1 MKIGYTTW
9 GMPDLPI
16 DAALEHLARLGFT
29 GVEPAVIPGYTTEL
43 DTLDPGDRRSPG
55 SPLGSHPRQGPA
67 RPRASGP

>member
-29 GVEPAVIPGYTTEL
+29 GVEPTVIPGYDPL
-43 DTLDPGDRRSPG
+43 AAAALSYRTLEGAF
-55 SPLGSHPRQGPA
+55 A
-67 RPRASGP
+67 RAGIAR